1 MYDLRIQEYSLPLLR
16 PNLEVDQKYV
26 GSKYFSDAFLS
37 EETPIKPP
45 VNQPVLEKV
54 KVKQNSSDSDE
65 PARVETSPDK
75 LIIEEENPQI

>member
-1 MYDLRIQEYSLPLLR
+1 
-16 PNLEVDQKYV
+16 
-26 GSKYFSDAFLS
+26 
-37 EETPIKPP
+37 
-45 VNQPVLEKV
+45 VLEEV